1 MGPSPPRAPCSEKEL
16 RKLYPSN
23 LKLEQVQILL
33 RHGERAPTS
42 ARFENAGLAAFWPY
56 CTAAKQLVSVT
67 MKTNSSSWSPSHWRR
82 HLETFG
88 SDDNPVL
95 VSGPRGEIEGMCNLG
110 ELTDQGRRS
119 SQALGAYLRILY
131 VDQLRFLPSIISD
144 SEMVYLRATRIPR
157 AIESLQETFWGVYP
171 PHSRSKNFPP
181 PAIILRAP
189 TDETLNPNNGYC
201 KRFAQLAQAFS
212 RRSAERWNTSAE
224 LDYVNDLIGKWM
236 PEDSQRVAIDS
247 QPRLSGVLDT
257 INSTLAHGSGTKLP
271 KEFYDKKGMAIINR
285 LVIEEWFSGYNE
297 SQEYRA
303 LGIGSLL
310 GDIVS
315 RMILSV
321 EKNSKGE
328 SCQFKRSD
336 GTPSSI
342 NRSNATVKLGLSG
355 CHDTTLA
362 AILTSLGALKLE
374 TWPQFTSHIALELF
388 RKDEESVSAAWKAD
402 EIPSPGGSAQHI
414 RINDGIRQP
423 FLPVKAMDKKRSVE
437 KAPSIGRKKIDS
449 LQPSA
454 RSKLDGYYVRILFN
468 DQPVTVP
475 GCKASG
481 KHLDGDESFCTLE
494 SFKGIVDKFT
504 PLHWKQDCWSNLN
517 DPAFPVKPEPAGY

>member
-1 MGPSPPRAPCSEKEL
+1 MSPPRAPCSEKRL

-23 LKLEQVQILL
+23 LKLEQVQILF

-56 CTAAKQLVSVT
+56 CSAAKQLVSVT
-67 MKTNSSSWSPSHWRR
+67 MNTNSSSWSPSHWRR
-82 HLETFG
+82 HLETFD

-119 SQALGAYLRILY
+119 SQALGAYLRNLY
-131 VDQLRFLPSIISD
+131 VDQLRFLPYTISD
-144 SEMVYLRATRIPR
+144 PEMVYLRATRIPR
-157 AIESLQETFWGVYP
+157 AVESLQETFWGMYP
-171 PHSRSKNFPP
+171 PHSRSKIFPP

-212 RRSAERWNTSAE
+212 RRSAERWNTSTE
-224 LDYVNDLIGKWM
+224 MDYVNDLIGKWM
-236 PEDSQRVAIDS
+236 PKDGQRVAIDS

-271 KEFYDKKGMAIINR
+271 NEFYDKEGMAIINR

-297 SQEYRA
+297 SQEYRV

-310 GDIVS
+310 GDVVS

-321 EKNSKGE
+321 EKKSEGK
-328 SCQFKRSD
+328 SCQVKRLD
-336 GTPSSI
+336 GTSSSI
-342 NRSNATVKLGLSG
+342 NRPNATVKLGLSG

-388 RKDEESVSAAWKAD
+388 RKAEESVSAAWKAD
-402 EIPSPGGSAQHI
+402 EIPSPG
-414 RINDGIRQP
+414 
-423 FLPVKAMDKKRSVE
+423 
-437 KAPSIGRKKIDS
+437 
-449 LQPSA
+449 
-454 RSKLDGYYVRILFN
+454 
-468 DQPVTVP
+468 
-475 GCKASG
+475 
-481 KHLDGDESFCTLE
+481 
-494 SFKGIVDKFT
+494 
-504 PLHWKQDCWSNLN
+504 
-517 DPAFPVKPEPAGY
+517 

>member
-1 MGPSPPRAPCSEKEL
+1 
-16 RKLYPSN
+16 
-23 LKLEQVQILL
+23 
-33 RHGERAPTS
+33 
-42 ARFENAGLAAFWPY
+42 
-56 CTAAKQLVSVT
+56 
-67 MKTNSSSWSPSHWRR
+67 
-82 HLETFG
+82 
-88 SDDNPVL
+88 
-95 VSGPRGEIEGMCNLG
+95 
-110 ELTDQGRRS
+110 
-119 SQALGAYLRILY
+119 
-131 VDQLRFLPSIISD
+131 
-144 SEMVYLRATRIPR
+144 
-157 AIESLQETFWGVYP
+157 
-171 PHSRSKNFPP
+171 
-181 PAIILRAP
+181 
-189 TDETLNPNNGYC
+189 
-201 KRFAQLAQAFS
+201 
-212 RRSAERWNTSAE
+212 
-224 LDYVNDLIGKWM
+224 M
-236 PEDSQRVAIDS
+236 PENGQRVAIDS
-247 QPRLSGVLDT
+247 QPRLSGILDT
-257 INSTLAHGSGTKLP
+257 INSTFAHGSGTKLP
-271 KEFYDKKGMAIINR
+271 KEFYDRKGMAIINR

-310 GDIVS
+310 GDVVS
-315 RMILSV
+315 RMITSV
-321 EKNSKGE
+321 EKNSKGK

-342 NRSNATVKLGLSG
+342 NRSNATLKLGLSG

-402 EIPSPGGSAQHI
+402 EIPSPGGWAQHI

>member
-1 MGPSPPRAPCSEKEL
+1 MAPSPRSPCSEKQL
-16 RKLYPSN
+16 QKLYPSN

-56 CTAAKQLVSVT
+56 CSAAKQLVSVT
-67 MKTNSSSWSPSHWRR
+67 INTNSSSWSPSHWRR

-95 VSGPRGEIEGMCNLG
+95 VSGPRGEIEGICNLG

-119 SQALGAYLRILY
+119 SQALGAYLRNLY
-131 VDQLRFLPSIISD
+131 VDQLRFLPSTISD
-144 SEMVYLRATRIPR
+144 PEMVYLRATRIPR
-157 AIESLQETFWGVYP
+157 AVESLQETFWGMYP
-171 PHSRSKNFPP
+171 PQSRSKTFPP
-181 PAIILRAP
+181 PSIILRAP

-212 RRSAERWNTSAE
+212 QRSAERWNTSTE
-224 LDYVNDLIGKWM
+224 MDYVNDLIGKWM
-236 PEDSQRVAIDS
+236 PGDGQRVAIDS

-257 INSTLAHGSGTKLP
+257 INSTLAHGPGTKLP
-271 KEFYDKKGMAIINR
+271 NGFYDKKGMAIINR

-310 GDIVS
+310 GDVVS

-321 EKNSKGE
+321 EKNSKE
-328 SCQFKRSD
+328 KSCQVKRLD
-336 GTPSSI
+336 ATPSSI
-342 NRSNATVKLGLSG
+342 NRPNATVKLGLSG

-362 AILTSLGALKLE
+362 AILTSLGVLKLE

-388 RKDEESVSAAWKAD
+388 RNAEESVSATWKVD
-402 EIPSPGGSAQHI
+402 EIPSGGSAQHI
-414 RINDGIRQP
+414 TINDELRQP
-423 FLPVKAMDKKRSVE
+423 FLPGQARDEKRIVE
-437 KAPSIGRKKIDS
+437 KAPSIGRKRMDS

-481 KHLDGDESFCTLE
+481 KHLDGGESFCTLE
-494 SFKGIVDKFT
+494 AFKGIVDKFT
-504 PLHWKQDCWSNLN
+504 PLNWKQDCWSNLN
-517 DPAFPVKPEPAGY
+517 DPTFPVKPEPAGY

>member
-1 MGPSPPRAPCSEKEL
+1 
-16 RKLYPSN
+16 
-23 LKLEQVQILL
+23 
-33 RHGERAPTS
+33 
-42 ARFENAGLAAFWPY
+42 
-56 CTAAKQLVSVT
+56 
-67 MKTNSSSWSPSHWRR
+67 
-82 HLETFG
+82 
-88 SDDNPVL
+88 
-95 VSGPRGEIEGMCNLG
+95 
-110 ELTDQGRRS
+110 
-119 SQALGAYLRILY
+119 
-131 VDQLRFLPSIISD
+131 
-144 SEMVYLRATRIPR
+144 
-157 AIESLQETFWGVYP
+157 
-171 PHSRSKNFPP
+171 
-181 PAIILRAP
+181 
-189 TDETLNPNNGYC
+189 
-201 KRFAQLAQAFS
+201 
-212 RRSAERWNTSAE
+212 
-224 LDYVNDLIGKWM
+224 M

-310 GDIVS
+310 GDVVS

-321 EKNSKGE
+321 EKNSKGN

-362 AILTSLGALKLE
+362 AIMTSLGALKLE

-402 EIPSPGGSAQHI
+402 EIPSPGGSAQHV

-423 FLPVKAMDKKRSVE
+423 FLSVKAMDKKRSVE